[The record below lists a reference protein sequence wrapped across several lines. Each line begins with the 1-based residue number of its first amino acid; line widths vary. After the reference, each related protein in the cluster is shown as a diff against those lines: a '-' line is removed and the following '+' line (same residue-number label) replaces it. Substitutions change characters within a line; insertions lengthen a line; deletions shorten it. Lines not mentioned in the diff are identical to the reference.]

1 VIPSDRLQSIL
12 SQHPLAFDLL
22 EALASY
28 RRVEAGG
35 VEHKPSSDLDVGAS
49 DILLALKLSEA
60 LESVARSAG
69 ELLTLRKL
77 VIIEVLTEDEARLGH
92 SMLSNL
98 DRAYSKSIFD
108 DIPVERADAQRPLF
122 LHEYSRWAD
131 LRVQA
136 DLADAVRR
144 NSLVLCL
151 AAPGTESMP
160 ASMRNGADVIT
171 RFPDAGPQHLN
182 LIFQAV
188 LGQTSE
194 AIKTLE
200 RTDRLT
206 LSDVGAIV
214 RPAQQIEDCV
224 RKLRQ
229 CLQTT
234 ELPLALPKLDSAHGY
249 GSAKAWGL
257 SMAADYNQWRTG
269 KLAWDGVPDRGVL
282 LSGAPGTGKSTFPRL
297 LAATLDA
304 PLHVSS
310 VARWSAQRYLSGTL
324 SAASEIFRDA
334 KAKPGVLFLDEMDGI
349 GRRDQTS
356 GEFKSY
362 WDQIIN
368 HLLQLISEAMA
379 TPGLI
384 IVAATNFPEQID
396 PALLRS
402 GRLERHFHFDFPTME
417 ERRMIIAQYANT
429 SLPAKGLDEIAERTE
444 GLTGADLQS
453 LLRRANAAA
462 RRASERLSAQHV
474 LQEREADI
482 VTMTTPDIR
491 RLRVYRA
498 GQTLVKQ
505 ALPSGS
511 AFETLQSLRDK
522 IAVLL
527 AGRVAEELL
536 LGSASNLGA
545 KDLVAANRLAHD
557 IEVRFGLGQ
566 SGLVTSAPHS
576 AKSAQTSFVREHLEL
591 AEDVATRILVEKK
604 HELEE
609 GVRRAMFSL
618 EATNVRA
625 GTLH

>member
-1 VIPSDRLQSIL
+1 MIPSDRLQPIL

-28 RRVEAGG
+28 RRANAGG
-35 VEHKPSSDLDVGAS
+35 SEDKSSSELDVGAS
-49 DILLALKLSEA
+49 DMLLALKLSEA
-60 LESVARSAG
+60 LESVARSAS

-77 VIIEVLTEDEARLGH
+77 VIIEVLTEYEARLGH
-92 SMLSNL
+92 SMLCNL

-171 RFPDAGPQHLN
+171 RFPDTGPQHLN
-182 LIFQAV
+182 LIFQVV

-214 RPAQQIEDCV
+214 RPGQQVEDCV

-229 CLQTT
+229 CLQTN
-234 ELPLALPKLDSAHGY
+234 ELPVTLPKLESAHGY

-257 SMAADYNQWRTG
+257 TLASDYRQWRDG
-269 KLAWDGVPDRGVL
+269 KLAWDDVPDRGVL

-310 VARWSAQRYLSGTL
+310 VAQWSAQRYLSGTL

-334 KAKPGVLFLDEMDGI
+334 QAKPGVLFLDEMDGI

-356 GEFKSY
+356 GEFKAY

-402 GRLERHFHFDFPTME
+402 GRLERHFHFDLPTME

-429 SLPAKGLDEIAERTE
+429 SLPAKGLDEVAERTE

-453 LLRRANAAA
+453 LQRRANAAA
-462 RRASERLSAQHV
+462 RRANERLSTQNV
-474 LQEREADI
+474 LQELEADI
-482 VTMTTPDIR
+482 VSMTTPDIR
-491 RLRVYRA
+491 RTRAYRA

-505 ALPSGS
+505 ALPSCS

-545 KDLVAANRLAHD
+545 KDLVAANRLAID
-557 IEVRFGLGQ
+557 IEMRFGLGQ
-566 SGLVTSAPHS
+566 SGLVTTAPQSANS
-576 AKSAQTSFVREHLEL
+576 AHASFVQEHLEL
-591 AEDVATRILVEKK
+591 AEDVATRILVERKL
-604 HELEE
+604 ELEE

-618 EATNVRA
+618 EATDRA
-625 GTLH
+625 DTLH